1 MLKRELALQTEAGV
15 CTFDESHSTAAAST
29 KILQADDSS
38 QHHAEQLLSTASNWR
53 TLMWVRLWSR
63 LWQYD
68 ASALLGIDHTHV
80 PECAAPHETFQF
92 KKTLVTAL
100 SIFFFFFPC
109 TVPRTRLVSLCS
121 KYTVTKFND
130 MPDK

>member
-1 MLKRELALQTEAGV
+1 
-15 CTFDESHSTAAAST
+15 
-29 KILQADDSS
+29 
-38 QHHAEQLLSTASNWR
+38 
-53 TLMWVRLWSR
+53 MWVRLWSR

-100 SIFFFFFPC
+100 SIFFIFFP
-109 TVPRTRLVSLCS
+109 VYRYLE
-121 KYTVTKFND
+121 
-130 MPDK
+130 PDSFSVQQIYSNEV